1 MNPALALKLIDLGIA
16 VATGV
21 PAAIEAAAKVK
32 AMAAEGRDPTEAEWA
47 EITAV
52 TDDLHRRIQ
61 GA

>member
-1 MNPALALKLIDLGIA
+1 MNALLAMKLIDLGIA

-47 EITAV
+47 ALTAV
-52 TDDLHRRIQ
+52 TDSLHGQIQ
-61 GA
+61 GT